1 MNYAEPPRIYV
12 GTYRRYNEG
21 SLHGAW
27 IDLEECGDAE
37 EFWRRV
43 NALHAAEIAGTGEIE
58 PMFQCWENIP
68 DKFISESHLNG
79 DVWDQWVELDP
90 EQRTIYGLYLDHVDT
105 SGDWERAEESFRGT
119 FDSELDFAYDH
130 WDQTGMLDS
139 IPVEYRNYID
149 YEAWLRDAKI
159 EWVTFCRHS
168 DGHVYAFDNTV

>member
-1 MNYAEPPRIYV
+1 MNYAEPPRVYV

-27 IDLEECGDAE
+27 VDLEECGDADT
-37 EFWRRV
+37 FWDLV
-43 NALHAAEIAGTGEIE
+43 KQVHSGEIGQTGEIE

-68 DKFISESHLNG
+68 DKFVSESHLSGN
-79 DVWDQWVELDP
+79 VWDQWVELDP

-105 SGDWERAEESFRGT
+105 SGDWERAEESFCGQ

-130 WDQTGMLDS
+130 WDQTGMLDL
-139 IPVEYRNYID
+139 IPVGYRNYID
-149 YEAWLRDAKI
+149 YESWLRDAKI

-168 DGHVYAFDNTV
+168 DGHVYAFDHNV